1 MNEKNTDEV
10 VSFEAETEVPST
22 PITEASLTINEP
34 SPQKKSSPLKLTDL
48 EIPSLPLKSKEEIG
62 QVRAM
67 ALAKELDLQESSE
80 SANFFPAK
88 NQTPMKEAL
97 SASSSML
104 ASVPANGSSPGDI

>member
-1 MNEKNTDEV
+1 M

-22 PITEASLTINEP
+22 PITQTSLTTDETL
-34 SPQKKSSPLKLTDL
+34 PQKKSSPLKLADL
-48 EIPSLPLKSKEEIG
+48 EIPELPLKSKEEIG

-67 ALAKELDLQESSE
+67 ALAKEIDLQESVE
-80 SANFFPAK
+80 SASFFPAK
-88 NQTPMKEAL
+88 NQTPMKEAV